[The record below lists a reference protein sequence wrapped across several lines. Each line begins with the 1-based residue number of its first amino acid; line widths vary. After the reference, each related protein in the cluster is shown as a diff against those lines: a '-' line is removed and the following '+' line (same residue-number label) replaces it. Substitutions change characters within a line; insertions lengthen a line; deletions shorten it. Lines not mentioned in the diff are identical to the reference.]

1 MKQIS
6 LSALA
11 VAAGAKEGGSWRL
24 FCMEED
30 AESGDDRGDDD
41 PGDMNAGSAADIAAV
56 VPNCSKSR
64 RLTRLMPIPADGN
77 TRLLSL
83 RPKNARCHEENQ
95 MERLPP
101 STAYRRAK

>member
-11 VAAGAKEGGSWRL
+11 VAVGAKEGGSWRL

-30 AESGDDRGDDD
+30 ADSYDDRGDDD
-41 PGDMNAGSAADIAAV
+41 PGDDDSGDMNAGSAADMAAG

-64 RLTRLMPIPADGN
+64 RLTRLMSIAADGN
-77 TRLLSL
+77 TRLLSR
-83 RPKNARCHEENQ
+83 RPKNARSQEEN
-95 MERLPP
+95 
-101 STAYRRAK
+101 